1 MIDDQAPAPAPGR
14 AATTVTR
21 DQLVHRQPR
30 STPEALRWE
39 PGVYVQQT
47 AAAQGSAY
55 VRGRTGQQTVLLF
68 DGVRLNNA
76 TWRQGPNQYFFTIDP
91 RTLAAIDVIR
101 GSASTRWGADAIG
114 GGIMLVPVIDATM
127 AAVAGC
133 PVLALGV
140 VALVAPALVLKQFF
154 SPT

>member
-1 MIDDQAPAPAPGR
+1 M
-14 AATTVTR
+14 
-21 DQLVHRQPR
+21 
-30 STPEALRWE
+30 
-39 PGVYVQQT
+39 Y
-47 AAAQGSAY
+47 
-55 VRGRTGQQTVLLF
+55 
-68 DGVRLNNA
+68 
-76 TWRQGPNQYFFTIDP
+76 
-91 RTLAAIDVIR
+91 
-101 GSASTRWGADAIG
+101 SASTIGPAIG